1 MIGVDNVYQRVLVL
15 ANKEQRGYI
24 TPQEFNLVAPIA
36 QMEIFEQYFYD
47 QNQADR
53 NLKNSTEYS
62 NVDEMLDEKISIFK
76 KQTAIAMAAG
86 IGTLPSDIYRL
97 GMVYRSASNIELEQL
112 SEEEMAYI
120 RKSPLAKP
128 TSKYPAF
135 YRKNATQIQCFPNVP
150 AVSINYIKR
159 PIRPMWAYT
168 VVNEKALFNGGN
180 AVNFEIHYSDMSELV
195 YKILSLAGITI
206 AKPGLGS
213 YGDQQIA
220 GQKQQ
225 EKQ

>member
-1 MIGVDNVYQRVLVL
+1 
-15 ANKEQRGYI
+15 
-24 TPQEFNLVAPIA
+24 
-36 QMEIFEQYFYD
+36 
-47 QNQADR
+47 
-53 NLKNSTEYS
+53 
-62 NVDEMLDEKISIFK
+62 
-76 KQTAIAMAAG
+76 
-86 IGTLPSDIYRL
+86 
-97 GMVYRSASNIELEQL
+97 
-112 SEEEMAYI
+112 
-120 RKSPLAKP
+120 
-128 TSKYPAF
+128 
-135 YRKNATQIQCFPNVP
+135 
-150 AVSINYIKR
+150 
-159 PIRPMWAYT
+159 MWAYT